1 VKMARPQRT
10 SMAGGAPTALRP
22 LVMTVLLGVLCVTQL
37 AAVTPLQQEPIVFY
51 PDDPLWV
58 DRDDH
63 DIPPPAARESSALF
77 DGLMES
83 LTDPTDDGTRALN
96 INTLG
101 EVPDSTWFTNRHGRS
116 PMSIEELRQGPD
128 RAGPPADGDW
138 LIVDLSAEGRT
149 PKLTIED
156 AREKRYIVKLD
167 SPDYPELMSS
177 TEVICTKFFHAFG
190 YHVPE
195 NYVVTFDPGQLVQE
209 TAEGEREAAAIDFLD
224 AVPRNSDGR
233 IRAVASLYLPGKPLG
248 PFAYEG
254 TRPDDPND
262 IFPHQ
267 HRRELRGLLV
277 FAAWLNH
284 TDVKAGNSL
293 DMLIEGD
300 DRAFVRHHL
309 IDFGSALGSAAVGVK
324 DPLNGYERYFEP
336 QKMVKSIL
344 SLGLWVRP
352 YLRIDYPEHPAV
364 GNLEADYYQP
374 WLWKPPIGNPAFQ
387 LADAAD
393 VFWAAR
399 IVSRF
404 DDEAIRA
411 VVSTAKISDPEAEE
425 LLAEI
430 LIKRRDKT
438 VAWFLT
444 RTNPLDGFQL
454 QQDASGLR
462 LLFENAAE
470 QSGVAPPGSTFRSR
484 WFRIDN
490 RSGSRTPAG
499 DEETTSEPSLTVPE
513 DAWGPPDGHGL
524 RYATVEISAH
534 HPRYLH
540 WAWPLTVTLR
550 LAGDGPE
557 VVGIRRPHEMPT
569 RGKATDRTAEHENE
583 AGNPGNSR
591 PPRR

>member
-1 VKMARPQRT
+1 MLWRRT
-10 SMAGGAPTALRP
+10 SVAGGAPTALRP
-22 LVMTVLLGVLCVTQL
+22 LVMAVLLGVLCVTQL

-63 DIPPPAARESSALF
+63 DIPPPAARESSVFL

-96 INTLG
+96 INTLD

-116 PMSIEELRQGPD
+116 AMSIEELRQGPD

-138 LIVDLSAEGRT
+138 LIVDLTAEGRT

-209 TAEGEREAAAIDFLD
+209 TAEGEREAATIEFLD
-224 AVPRNSDGR
+224 AIPRNSDGR

-293 DMLIEGD
+293 DMLIEED

-309 IDFGSALGSAAVGVK
+309 IDFGSALGSAAVDVK
-324 DPLNGYERYFEP
+324 DPLTGYERYFEP
-336 QKMVKSIL
+336 QKMVKSML

-364 GNLEADYYQP
+364 GNLEADYYEP
-374 WLWKPPIGNPAFQ
+374 WLWKPPIANPAFQ

-411 VVSTAKISDPEAEE
+411 VVSTAKLSDPEAEE

-430 LIKRRDKT
+430 LIERRDKT

-444 RTNPLDGFQL
+444 RTNPLDGFRL
-454 QQDASGLR
+454 QQSAAGRR
-462 LLFENAAE
+462 LLFENVAETVGAA
-470 QSGVAPPGSTFRSR
+470 APRSSFTYR
-484 WFRIDN
+484 WFRLDN
-490 RSGSRTPAG
+490 RAGILAPAG
-499 DEETTSEPSLTVPE
+499 DEATTGEPSLAVPE
-513 DAWGPPDGHGL
+513 EAWGPPDARGL
-524 RYATVEISAH
+524 RYATVEISTS
-534 HPRYLH
+534 HPGYPH
-540 WAWPLTVTLR
+540 WREPVAVTLR
-550 LAGDGPE
+550 LAGGEPE
-557 VVGIRRPHEMPT
+557 VVGVRRPREMLPAEV
-569 RGKATDRTAEHENE
+569 ATHPLANGSDV
-583 AGNPGNSR
+583 P
-591 PPRR
+591 

>member
-1 VKMARPQRT
+1 
-10 SMAGGAPTALRP
+10 
-22 LVMTVLLGVLCVTQL
+22 
-37 AAVTPLQQEPIVFY
+37 
-51 PDDPLWV
+51 
-58 DRDDH
+58 
-63 DIPPPAARESSALF
+63 
-77 DGLMES
+77 
-83 LTDPTDDGTRALN
+83 
-96 INTLG
+96 
-101 EVPDSTWFTNRHGRS
+101 
-116 PMSIEELRQGPD
+116 
-128 RAGPPADGDW
+128 
-138 LIVDLSAEGRT
+138 
-149 PKLTIED
+149 
-156 AREKRYIVKLD
+156 
-167 SPDYPELMSS
+167 
-177 TEVICTKFFHAFG
+177 
-190 YHVPE
+190 
-195 NYVVTFDPGQLVQE
+195 
-209 TAEGEREAAAIDFLD
+209 
-224 AVPRNSDGR
+224 
-233 IRAVASLYLPGKPLG
+233 
-248 PFAYEG
+248 
-254 TRPDDPND
+254 
-262 IFPHQ
+262 
-267 HRRELRGLLV
+267 
-277 FAAWLNH
+277 
-284 TDVKAGNSL
+284 
-293 DMLIEGD
+293 
-300 DRAFVRHHL
+300 
-309 IDFGSALGSAAVGVK
+309 
-324 DPLNGYERYFEP
+324 
-336 QKMVKSIL
+336 
-344 SLGLWVRP
+344 LWVRP
-352 YLRIDYPEHPAV
+352 YLRLDYPEHPAV